1 MSDFGYSEGDTCRRN
16 GCKGVIQIRKA
27 ENCSCHISPPCSACT
42 APRHFCDACAWDE
55 ADDEIIND
63 FIVNVDKST
72 GNYRSWEPR
81 PLDPTKIDYRIKPHT
96 NSSQICE
103 GVYPEGTTREEVQK
117 LVIGTFGGRFEHFG
131 KGKFKYIAYTD

>member
-1 MSDFGYSEGDTCRRN
+1 MSDFGYCEGDTCRRN
-16 GCKGVIQIRKA
+16 GCKGVIQMRKA
-27 ENCSCHISPPCSACT
+27 ENCSCHISPPCYACT
-42 APRHFCDACAWDE
+42 APRHFCDACEWDE

-63 FIVNVDKST
+63 FIVNVDKTT

-81 PLDPTKIDYRIKPHT
+81 PLDPTKIDYRIKQHT

-103 GVYPEGTTREEVQK
+103 GVYPEATPREEVQK

>member
-1 MSDFGYSEGDTCRRN
+1 MSEFGYCEGDVCRRK
-16 GCKGVIQIRKA
+16 GCKGVIQMRKA

-42 APRHFCDACAWDE
+42 APRHFCDACEWDE
-55 ADDEIIND
+55 ADDEVIND
-63 FIVNVDKST
+63 FIVNVDKTT

-96 NSSQICE
+96 NSSQVCE
-103 GVYPEGTTREEVQK
+103 GVYPEGATREEVQK